1 MLLRR
6 DLLKWA
12 ASGLG
17 AGLAPAAAADGTPAP
32 TSPGAAAAPRSSTP
46 PDPTFDFNMV
56 IDKARALARKAHEP
70 INASLPGALSNLTY
84 DQYVSIRPKAGTALW
99 ADDNVGFAVEPLHRG
114 FLFTAPMAI
123 NVVENGTVHRLGYAA
138 GQFDFGKVQPPA
150 DLADIGFSGF
160 RVLHARGGKELVDT
174 AIFQGASFF
183 RALANGQNFGLT
195 ARALMIR
202 TADPRGEEF
211 PAIREVWIEKPSL
224 AGDVLVIN
232 ALVDSDSMTG
242 AYRFTLRPGDVTII
256 DTECTLF
263 SRSPADFYGL
273 GGMTA
278 MFLFGPTSRHNVD
291 DVRLGAYDVSGL
303 QILNGNGEW
312 LWRPVSNPSTLQVS
326 VFVDANPRG
335 FGLLQRQ
342 RNFDM
347 LEDDEQ
353 RWELRPSLW
362 IEPINDWGEG
372 SVELVEIPTDTE
384 NNDNILCF
392 WRPKAVLDPSAE
404 ASFSYR
410 QFWCWTPP
418 DRPHLATVTDTRI
431 GRVGGTKRR
440 RFVVEFTGDLF
451 ADPARILD
459 MKPTLTASAGTVA
472 GVKTFLSRERK
483 TCRVMF
489 DMDFGGETLS
499 ELRLVLELG
508 GKPVS
513 ETWLYRWTA

>member
-17 AGLAPAAAADGTPAP
+17 VGLSPVSAADSPAP
-32 TSPGAAAAPRSSTP
+32 QVAQGAPQGSPVPVPA
-46 PDPTFDFNMV
+46 FDFASV
-56 IDKARALARKAHEP
+56 VEQARVLAKKPHDP
-70 INASLPGALSNLTY
+70 SVPPLPGAFANLNY
-84 DQYVSIRPKAGTALW
+84 DQYVSIRAKPGNAIW
-99 ADDNVGFAVEPLHRG
+99 ADDNVGFAIEPLHRG
-114 FLFTAPMAI
+114 FLFTAPMI
-123 NVVENGTVHRLGYAA
+123 LNVVENGVARRLVYAA
-138 GQFDFGKVQPPA
+138 NQFDFGKVQPPA
-150 DLADIGFSGF
+150 DLGDIGFSGF
-160 RVLHARGGKELVDT
+160 RVLHARSGKGLVDS

-183 RALANGQNFGLT
+183 RALANGQNFGLS

-224 AGDVLVIN
+224 ANDMLVIS
-232 ALVDSDSMTG
+232 ALVVSDSMTG

-278 MFLFGPTSRHNVD
+278 MFLFGPTSRHGAE

-342 RNFDM
+342 RDFD
-347 LEDDEQ
+347 LLQDDEQ
-353 RWELRPSLW
+353 HWELRPSLW

-418 DRPHLATVTDTRI
+418 DRPPLATVSDTRI
-431 GRVGGTKRR
+431 GRIGSTKRR
-440 RFVVEFTGDLF
+440 RFVVEFSGDLF
-451 ADPARILD
+451 ADPARIVDL
-459 MKPTLTASAGTVA
+459 KPMLTTSVGALGLL
-472 GVKTFLSRERK
+472 KTFVSRERK
-483 TCRVMF
+483 TCRILF
-489 DMDFGGETLS
+489 EIDFGGENLS
-499 ELRLVLELG
+499 EMRLLLEQG

>member
-17 AGLAPAAAADGTPAP
+17 AGLTPAAAADAPAAP
-32 TSPGAAAAPRSSTP
+32 AGASGAAPQGSTP
-46 PDPTFDFNMV
+46 PVPAFDFAAV
-56 IDKARALARKAHEP
+56 VDRARALAKKPHEAP
-70 INASLPGALSNLTY
+70 GAPLPGALSNLPY
-84 DQYVSIRPKAGTALW
+84 DQYVSIRPKPGTAVW
-99 ADDNVGFAVEPLHRG
+99 AEDNVGFAIEPLHRG
-114 FLFTAPMAI
+114 FLFTAPMVI
-123 NVVENGTVHRLGYAA
+123 NVVEAGAVRRLTYAA
-138 GQFDFGKVQPPA
+138 SQFDFGKVQPPA
-150 DLADIGFSGF
+150 DLGDIGFSGF
-160 RVLHARGGKELVDT
+160 RVLHARSGRGLVDS

-183 RALANGQNFGLT
+183 RALANGQNFGLS

-224 AGDVLVIN
+224 ANDVMVIS
-232 ALVDSDSMTG
+232 ALVDSESMTG
-242 AYRFTLRPGDVTII
+242 AYRFTLRPGEITIV

-278 MFLFGPTSRHNVD
+278 MFLFGPTSRHGAD

-342 RNFDM
+342 RDFD
-347 LEDDEQ
+347 LLQDDEQ
-353 RWELRPSLW
+353 HWEMRPSLW

-392 WRPKAVLDPSAE
+392 WRPKAVLDPAAE

-418 DRPHLATVTDTRI
+418 DRPPLAVVTDTRI
-431 GRVGGTKRR
+431 GRVGTTRKR
-440 RFVVEFTGDLF
+440 RFVVEFTGEIF
-451 ADPARILD
+451 ADPARVID
-459 MKPTLTASAGTVA
+459 MKPVLTASVGAVA
-472 GVKTFLSRERK
+472 PSRTFLSRERK
-483 TCRVMF
+483 TCRVLF
-489 DMDFGGETLS
+489 DVDFGGDTLS

>member
-17 AGLAPAAAADGTPAP
+17 AGLSPAVAADAPAPAAAPQG
-32 TSPGAAAAPRSSTP
+32 STP
-46 PDPTFDFNMV
+46 PAPAFDFAMV
-56 IDKARALARKAHEP
+56 VDRARALARKPHETTQ
-70 INASLPGALSNLTY
+70 AALPGAFADLTY
-84 DQYVSIRPKAGTALW
+84 DQYVSIRPRAGTAVW
-99 ADDNVGFAVEPLHRG
+99 GDENVGFAIEPLHRG
-114 FLFTAPMAI
+114 FLFTAPVTI
-123 NVVENGTVHRLGYAA
+123 NVVEGGVARRLGYSA

-160 RVLHARGGKELVDT
+160 RVLHARGGRGLADS

-211 PAIREVWIEKPSL
+211 PAIRDVWIEKPSL
-224 AGDVLVIN
+224 ANDVMVIH

-263 SRSPADFYGL
+263 TRSPADFYGL

-278 MFLFGPTSRHNVD
+278 MFLFGPNNRRNVD
-291 DVRLGAYDVSGL
+291 DVRDGVYDVSGL

-312 LWRPVSNPSTLQVS
+312 LWRPVVNPSTLQVS
-326 VFVDANPRG
+326 VFLDANPRG

-342 RNFDM
+342 RAFDM

-362 IEPINDWGEG
+362 IEPISDWGEG
-372 SVELVEIPTDTE
+372 SVQLVEIPTDTE

-392 WRPKAVLDPSAE
+392 WRPKAVLDPAAE
-404 ASFSYR
+404 TSFAYR

-418 DRPHLATVTDTRI
+418 DRPPLAVATDTRV
-431 GRVGGTKRR
+431 GRAGGSRRR
-440 RFVVEFTGDLF
+440 RFVVEFTGDGL
-451 ADPARILD
+451 ADPALARD
-459 MKPTLTASAGTVA
+459 VKPMLTASAGTVA
-472 GVKTFLSRERK
+472 SLRLFPSPERK
-483 TCRVMF
+483 MCRALF
-489 DMDFGGETLS
+489 DLDFGGETLS
-499 ELRLVLELG
+499 ELRLVLASG

>member
-17 AGLAPAAAADGTPAP
+17 AGLTPAVAADAPAAPAGA
-32 TSPGAAAAPRSSTP
+32 PGAAPQGSTP
-46 PDPTFDFNMV
+46 PPPAFDFAAV
-56 IDKARALARKAHEP
+56 VDRARALAKKPHE
-70 INASLPGALSNLTY
+70 ASGSALPGALSNLTY
-84 DQYVSIRPKAGTALW
+84 DQYVSIRSRPGTAVW
-99 ADDNVGFAVEPLHRG
+99 AEDNVGFAIEPLHRG
-114 FLFTAPMAI
+114 FLFTAPMVI
-123 NVVENGTVHRLGYAA
+123 NLVEAGAVRRLSYAA
-138 GQFDFGKVQPPA
+138 SQFDFGKVQPPA
-150 DLADIGFSGF
+150 DLGDIGFSGF
-160 RVLHARGGKELVDT
+160 RVLHARSGRGLVDS

-183 RALANGQNFGLT
+183 RALANGQNFGLS

-224 AGDVLVIN
+224 ANDVMVIS
-232 ALVDSDSMTG
+232 ALVDSESMTG
-242 AYRFTLRPGDVTII
+242 AYRFTLRPGEITIV

-263 SRSPADFYGL
+263 TRSPADFYGL

-278 MFLFGPTSRHNVD
+278 MFLFGPTSRHGAD

-342 RNFDM
+342 RDFD
-347 LEDDEQ
+347 LLQDDEQ
-353 RWELRPSLW
+353 HWEMRPSLW

-392 WRPKAVLDPSAE
+392 WRPKAVLDPAAE
-404 ASFSYR
+404 ASFAYR

-418 DRPHLATVTDTRI
+418 DRPPLAVVTDTRI
-431 GRVGGTKRR
+431 GRVGATRKR
-440 RFVVEFTGDLF
+440 RFVVEFTGEIF
-451 ADPARILD
+451 ADPARVLD
-459 MKPTLTASAGTVA
+459 MKPVLTASVGAVA
-472 GVKTFLSRERK
+472 PSRTFLSREHK
-483 TCRVMF
+483 TCRVLF
-489 DMDFGGETLS
+489 DVDFGGDTLS

-508 GKPVS
+508 GKPLS